1 MLAHDSIR
9 PMRAIVVHE
18 FGKPEVMKLEN
29 VPTPAPGPS
38 QVLVRIRAVGVNPVE
53 TYIRAGTYARKPN
66 PPYIPGSDGAG
77 EVETVGSDV
86 KDFKHGDRVYVAG
99 DNVALVGAGTYA
111 EYALCNPAMLH
122 RLPPKVSFAQGAAM
136 GVPYGTAFRA
146 LFHRAGAKPA
156 ETVLVHGATGGVGI
170 AAVQIARAYGLTV
183 LGTGGTEQGL
193 EIVKQNGAKAVFNHR
208 EPNYLDKVMEATGG
222 RGVDVIL
229 EMAAHINLDKD
240 MGVLARFGRIVA
252 IGNRGRVEIDIRQ
265 AMGRDA
271 AIFGMTMFN
280 VSPTDLAAIHAAL
293 VAGLANGSLS
303 PIVGRE
309 MPLGDAVRA
318 HEAVLEPGALGKI
331 VLVV

>member
-1 MLAHDSIR
+1 MAHDSIR
-9 PMRAIVVHE
+9 PMRAIVVRE

-53 TYIRAGTYARKPN
+53 TYIRAGVYARKPDL
-66 PPYIPGSDGAG
+66 PFTPGADAAG
-77 EVETVGSDV
+77 EVESVGSDI
-86 KDFKHGDRVYVAG
+86 KGLRHGDRVYVAG

-111 EYALCNPAMLH
+111 EYALCSTAMLH

-156 ETVLVHGATGGVGI
+156 ETVLVHGATGGVGL
-170 AAVQIARAYGLTV
+170 AAVQIAHAAGLTV
-183 LGTGGTEQGL
+183 YGTGGTDRGI
-193 EIVKQNGAKAVFNHR
+193 EIALANGATAMFNHK
-208 EPNYLDKVMEATGG
+208 EPGYLDKIMQATGG

-240 MGVLARFGRIVA
+240 LGLLARFGRVVV
-252 IGNRGRVEIDIRQ
+252 IGNRGRVEIDARQ
-265 AMGRDA
+265 AMGKDA
-271 AIFGMTMFN
+271 SIFGMTSFN
-280 VSPTDLAAIHAAL
+280 VTPPELASIHAAL
-293 VAGLANGSLS
+293 VAGLAIGSLT
-303 PIVGRE
+303 PVVGRE
-309 MPLGDAVRA
+309 MPLGDAARA